1 MCELDKR
8 LTSSNRPDYI
18 GVVGRMSA
26 SETEDAR
33 ASGSSSER
41 TEPEAVD
48 RAGVFGGVGGGH
60 ERAFGG
66 ARPLV
71 LPETFDGTGSWDNGQ
86 KLKWLRVRMT
96 GRAQRHSTAF
106 LQRPL

>member
-18 GVVGRMSA
+18 GVVGRMSV

-48 RAGVFGGVGGGH
+48 RAGDFDGAGGGH

-66 ARPLV
+66 TRPLV
-71 LPETFDGTGSWDNGQ
+71 LPETFDGTGSW
-86 KLKWLRVRMT
+86 RR
-96 GRAQRHSTAF
+96 
-106 LQRPL
+106 